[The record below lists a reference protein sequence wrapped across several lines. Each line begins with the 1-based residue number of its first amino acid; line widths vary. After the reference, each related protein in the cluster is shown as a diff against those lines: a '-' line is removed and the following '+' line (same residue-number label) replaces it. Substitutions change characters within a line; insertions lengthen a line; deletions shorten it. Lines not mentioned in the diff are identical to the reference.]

1 MGFAWLVASTKG
13 TLLLLDIRAGELDTA
28 LAVYANMKTRVQAPR
43 THEINKCNLSRG
55 LGDIVQL

>member
-1 MGFAWLVASTKG
+1 MVASTKG